1 MARKQTSGRVSNLAG
16 KYLNADDA
24 ELCKL
29 PLVKLFELFRTVCA
43 SCVSQ
48 DETPSG
54 K

>member
-1 MARKQTSGRVSNLAG
+1 MARKQTSARVSKIAG
-16 KYLNADDA
+16 KYMGATDA
-24 ELCKL
+24 ELSKL
-29 PLVKLFELFRTVCA
+29 PMVKLFELFRTVCA